1 MKAPEGNSG
10 AFARSD
16 PQVRSR
22 RDKTATI
29 DDRRGCVARASQ
41 RMVRTRKGARLAGP
55 DLRGRAR
62 LHLRSRRLGPGL
74 RDRSGTLTLQF
85 LRQLLPARIGDD
97 FDRSFAQHR
106 RNRGAAV
113 FGNAL
118 ESFDHGGQRR
128 ICPGSMSNI
137 YGRNPYRIASR
148 RATVSTVGTVTGT
161 MLKLHHLVSMLSLL
175 APPGATMRRRVIPG
189 LSSDSLKFNFP
200 KNLCATSRCYIESL
214 PTKRAAF
221 SFQTGGPVPTKRAA
235 LSY

>member
-1 MKAPEGNSG
+1 MAGRALAGGTSSKDRGGSKMKAPEGNSG

-55 DLRGRAR
+55 DLRVRTR

-113 FGNAL
+113 LAMRRKASITAASGASVLDRCPTYTAGILTGSPRGGATKASHLSRLPLLVSVFL
-118 ESFDHGGQRR
+118 RLHDESPRFRR
-128 ICPGSMSNI
+128 PIGVEYQTLIRVHCRI
-137 YGRNPYRIASR
+137 IVDNPLSLGDSSQASR
-148 RATVSTVGTVTGT
+148 F
-161 MLKLHHLVSMLSLL
+161 
-175 APPGATMRRRVIPG
+175 APWQFDP
-189 LSSDSLKFNFP
+189 
-200 KNLCATSRCYIESL
+200 C
-214 PTKRAAF
+214 
-221 SFQTGGPVPTKRAA
+221 
-235 LSY
+235 

>member
-1 MKAPEGNSG
+1 MAGRALAGGTSSKDRGGSKMKAPEGNSG

-55 DLRGRAR
+55 DLRVRTR

-137 YGRNPYRIASR
+137 YGRNPYRIAPRRGNQGEPSQPAPSPRERLPSASR
-148 RATVSTVGTVTGT
+148 
-161 MLKLHHLVSMLSLL
+161 
-175 APPGATMRRRVIPG
+175 
-189 LSSDSLKFNFP
+189 
-200 KNLCATSRCYIESL
+200 
-214 PTKRAAF
+214 
-221 SFQTGGPVPTKRAA
+221 
-235 LSY
+235 